1 MGYKAVT
8 SQVAGTTVALIKP
21 DQILYADDGGVTI
34 DVSREASLQMDSCT
48 DGRARCDRGP
58 TRALWQMNYVG
69 LRAERFINWKKAR
82 TGVVQYTV
90 ATYTA

>member
-1 MGYKAVT
+1 
-8 SQVAGTTVALIKP
+8 
-21 DQILYADDGGVTI
+21 VTI
-34 DVSREASLQMDSCT
+34 DVSREASLQMDTVLDNPPIATTLMTS
-48 DGRARCDRGP
+48 
-58 TRALWQMNYVG
+58 LWQNNLVG